1 MKKLIVVTLMLS
13 IAGIAFASS
22 LAIPWFS
29 DNAAAACGLP
39 PTTKGVV
46 STIFLKNNMDAVK
59 VCAITYF
66 TQDGTNIGPLPPGN
80 TFGIQPKASLA
91 FRPCT
96 YDPVSLGGGED
107 DTAGALAP
115 DRPPH
120 GNSSLLAAVP
130 GNDDKKNGSAVIQ
143 WEGGTS
149 DVQGS
154 FVWVQ
159 SARTALLQVSY
170 AHLLPPG
177 L

>member
-29 DNAAAACGLP
+29 DNAPAACGLP

-66 TQDGTNIGPLPPGN
+66 TQSGLNIGPPSPGN
-80 TFGIQPKASLA
+80 TFAIQPKASLA

-96 YDPVSLGGGED
+96 YDPISLGGGED

-115 DRPPH
+115 DRPPW
-120 GNSSLLAAVP
+120 GNSSLITTGEDPA
-130 GNDDKKNGSAVIQ
+130 KKNGSAVIQ
-143 WEGGTS
+143 WVGGTS

-154 FVWVQ
+154 FVWIQ